1 MNRGA
6 WRIALL
12 FSAAALGGTYLSG
25 YEWLR
30 FFASF
35 GSWGAIGISL
45 TSIALGGFCYAL
57 LRYSEANAV
66 SSLHDLYLRLFGPKL
81 APSFSVITHL
91 ILLAYT
97 GTVIG
102 QQALQHADGKHAL
115 WFIAVPCLLA
125 FMLARQGLRT
135 LVRGSAAVLA
145 SGLLLI
151 VGILAEQPHVPFP
164 SLLYQPNAYWA
175 IYACLYIVLHVLPCT
190 VVLLPLLSRGQDAQT
205 IRLGVG
211 IGALLFFL
219 ATMLGH
225 AVLLAYWHEINTS
238 AWPLRDILSHLLPFG
253 AWVHSAVALAH
264 SSLVLACFYY
274 GMTVPV
280 AERYELQLTPM
291 FLVML
296 LTTFLFSL
304 PALWNEGFAFLAV
317 SAATYSGLM
326 LLVRYC
332 WKR

>member
-30 FFASF
+30 FFAAF
-35 GSWGAIGISL
+35 GSWGAIGITL
-45 TSIALGGFCYAL
+45 TSIALGWFCYAL
-57 LRYSEANAV
+57 MRYSQANAV
-66 SSLHDLYLRLFGPKL
+66 TSLHDLFLRLFGPKL
-81 APSFSVITHL
+81 APSLSVLTHI
-91 ILLAYT
+91 ILMAYT
-97 GTVIG
+97 GTVVG
-102 QQALQHADGKHAL
+102 QQALQYAGGQHAL
-115 WFIAVPCLLA
+115 WFIAAPCLLA

-135 LVRGSAAVLA
+135 LVRGSAVVLA

-151 VGILAEQPHVPFP
+151 GVVLAEQRHVPFP

-175 IYACLYIVLHVLPCT
+175 IYACLYAALHVLLCT
-190 VVLLPLLSRGQDAQT
+190 VVLLPVLNQGQGGNT

-211 IGALLFFL
+211 IGALIFFL
-219 ATMLGH
+219 VTMLGH

-253 AWVHSAVALAH
+253 SVVHTAVALAH
-264 SSLVLACFYY
+264 SSVVLACFYF

-280 AERYELQLTPM
+280 AERNELQLTPM
-291 FLVML
+291 FIVLLL
-296 LTTFLFSL
+296 LTVLFSL
-304 PALWNEGFAFLAV
+304 PPLWSEGFAFLAI
-317 SAATYSGLM
+317 SAATYSGLL
-326 LLVRYC
+326 LLVRFC